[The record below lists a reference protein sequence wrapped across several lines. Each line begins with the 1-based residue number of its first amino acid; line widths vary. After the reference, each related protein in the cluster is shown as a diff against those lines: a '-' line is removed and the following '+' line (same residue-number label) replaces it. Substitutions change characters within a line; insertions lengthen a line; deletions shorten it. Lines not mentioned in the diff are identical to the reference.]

1 MLRKLVIFLAR
12 LALLWVATRWR
23 RIAVFL
29 AYEFMGVALMWTA
42 YLLPRRPGP
51 ELPTVVAVL
60 GIVCFF
66 AGLGYGLSL
75 FPGTRAASFHHWTGR
90 VTAPT
95 SPKQGVVWAVSGA
108 VQTQEDP
115 GKADGGIGH

>member
-1 MLRKLVIFLAR
+1 MLRKLVIFLGR
-12 LALLWVATRWR
+12 LALMWVAARWR
-23 RIAVFL
+23 RIAVSL
-29 AYEFMGVALMWTA
+29 AYELLGVALMWTA

-51 ELPTVVAVL
+51 ELPTVLIVL
-60 GIVCFF
+60 GIMSCFT
-66 AGLGYGLSL
+66 GLGYGLTL

-95 SPKQGVVWAVSGA
+95 SPKQVVVWAVSGA

-115 GKADGGIGH
+115 GKADGGSGH